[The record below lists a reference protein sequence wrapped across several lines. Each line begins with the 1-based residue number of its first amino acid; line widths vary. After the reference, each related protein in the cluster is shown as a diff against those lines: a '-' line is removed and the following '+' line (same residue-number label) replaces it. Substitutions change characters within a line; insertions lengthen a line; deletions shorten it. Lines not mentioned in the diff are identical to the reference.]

1 VQEAIQELGYSR
13 NEHARVLRQ
22 NRASRMLRLVTR
34 DVSNPF
40 YSAIARGVEEEVRD
54 RALLVIAGS
63 SDEDAEREASA
74 ARGPVRAPGGRLD
87 RRADGIR
94 PTASWP

>member
-1 VQEAIQELGYSR
+1 MLG
-13 NEHARVLRQ
+13 
-22 NRASRMLRLVTR
+22 LVTR

-63 SDEDAEREASA
+63 SDEDAERERALLEVCASA
-74 ARGPVRAPGGRLD
+74 GGRLD
-87 RRADGIR
+87 RSRRRD
-94 PTASWP
+94 PTTASWPLSWR